1 MLQIRGTVQILNFS
15 RVITKLNQHTQQNQ
29 YKNQNFITLKV
40 MNQEIYSFL
49 IIHRT
54 IYTQMNIEI
63 KPKLCLP
70 YQWMT
75 AAKKT

>member
-1 MLQIRGTVQILNFS
+1 MLQIRGTVQILNFYG
-15 RVITKLNQHTQQNQ
+15 VITKLNQRTQQNQ

-54 IYTQMNIEI
+54 IYT
-63 KPKLCLP
+63 
-70 YQWMT
+70 Y
-75 AAKKT
+75 